1 VDQIRAAR
9 AAAPPDGTDAW
20 VGEWSVVP
28 TRVDVWAQAAV
39 SRTLRALVELH
50 PFRLGDT
57 KAAPR
62 LVQWVAGPWP
72 AGEQVDSSGELLAG
86 QGLGVLTVTATEPD
100 LDRSERPPVTEA
112 DLVAVALGSAVDAA
126 TSWLRS
132 WSTPH
137 RLWAGALARL
147 PGSWLPPLALLPR
160 AARGLDDPR
169 TAWPT
174 ESVDFDARF
183 AVHTATVRT
192 TAALLT
198 PRVMAML
205 LDEVPEDC
213 AVTVSGD
220 AVHTWWPYPP
230 ALPESR
236 HVADVVR
243 ATVRLAAALPSFVLA
258 EHPDLSGEVQ
268 AELESRTDRARRY
281 RATRRP
287 GHSPD
292 PVLQRIYDEAR
303 EAAGL
308 PPAP

>member
-39 SRTLRALVELH
+39 NRTVRALVELH

-62 LVQWVAGPWP
+62 LVQWVAGQWSP
-72 AGEQVDSSGELLAG
+72 GGHVDSDDVLAG

-100 LDRSERPPVTEA
+100 LDRSERPPLSEEDV
-112 DLVAVALGSAVDAA
+112 VAVALETVVDSA
-126 TSWLRS
+126 TSRLRS

-137 RLWAGALARL
+137 RRWAGALARL
-147 PGSWLPPLALLPR
+147 PGSWLPPLLPR
-160 AARGLDDPR
+160 AARDLDDPR

-183 AVHTATVRT
+183 AVHTSTVRT

-220 AVHTWWPYPP
+220 AVHTWWPYPRAVP
-230 ALPESR
+230 DSR

-268 AELESRTDRARRY
+268 AELESRSDRARRY

-292 PVLQRIYDEAR
+292 PVIQRIYDEAR
-303 EAAGL
+303 AAAGV
-308 PPAP
+308 PPTP

>member
-9 AAAPPDGTDAW
+9 AAAPPDDTDTW

-28 TRVDVWAQAAV
+28 ARVDVWAQAAV
-39 SRTLRALVELH
+39 NRTVHALVELH

-57 KAAPR
+57 KASPR
-62 LVQWVAGPWP
+62 LVQWVAGKWP
-72 AGEQVDSSGELLAG
+72 PGAQVDSSRDVLAG
-86 QGLGVLTVTATEPD
+86 RGLGVLTVTATEPD
-100 LDRSERPPVTEA
+100 LDRSERPPGSEA
-112 DLVAVALGSAVDAA
+112 DLVAAALETAVNSV
-126 TSWLRS
+126 TSRLRS
-132 WSTPH
+132 RSTPH
-137 RLWAGALARL
+137 RRWAGALARL

-160 AARGLDDPR
+160 AARDLDDPR
-169 TAWPT
+169 TAWQT

-183 AVHTATVRT
+183 SVHTSTVRT

-230 ALPESR
+230 AHPGSR

-243 ATVRLAAALPSFVLA
+243 GTVRLAAALPSFVLA

-292 PVLQRIYDEAR
+292 PVIQRIYDEAR
-303 EAAGL
+303 AAAGL

>member
-1 VDQIRAAR
+1 VDQIPAAR

-20 VGEWSVVP
+20 VGEWCIVP

-39 SRTLRALVELH
+39 NRTVHALVELH

-62 LVQWVAGPWP
+62 LVQWVAGQWP
-72 AGEQVDSSGELLAG
+72 PGERVVSDDVLAG
-86 QGLGVLTVTATEPD
+86 QGLGVLMVTATEPD
-100 LDRSERPPVTEA
+100 LDRSEHPRVNEG
-112 DLVAVALGSAVDAA
+112 DLVTVALGSAVDSA
-126 TSWLRS
+126 TSRLRS

-137 RLWAGALARL
+137 RRWAGALARL

-160 AARGLDDPR
+160 AARDLDDPR

-183 AVHTATVRT
+183 AVYTSTVRT

-205 LDEVPEDC
+205 LDELPEDC

-230 ALPESR
+230 ALSDSR
-236 HVADVVR
+236 YVADVVR

-268 AELESRTDRARRY
+268 AALEDRTDRAHRY
-281 RATRRP
+281 RAGRRP

-303 EAAGL
+303 AAAGL

>member
-1 VDQIRAAR
+1 
-9 AAAPPDGTDAW
+9 
-20 VGEWSVVP
+20 
-28 TRVDVWAQAAV
+28 VWAQAAV
-39 SRTLRALVELH
+39 SRTVHALVELH

-57 KAAPR
+57 RAAPR
-62 LVQWVAGPWP
+62 LVQWVAGQWP
-72 AGEQVDSSGELLAG
+72 PGAQVDSDDVLAG
-86 QGLGVLTVTATEPD
+86 QGLGVLAITATEPD

-112 DLVAVALGSAVDAA
+112 DLVAVALGTAVDAA
-126 TSWLRS
+126 TARLGS

-137 RLWAGALARL
+137 RRWAGALARL

-183 AVHTATVRT
+183 AVHTSTVRT

-205 LDEVPEDC
+205 LDEVPEDY

-230 ALPESR
+230 TRADSA

-243 ATVRLAAALPSFVLA
+243 ATVRLAAAFPSFVLA

-268 AELESRTDRARRY
+268 AELESRTDRARQY
-281 RATRRP
+281 RASRRP

-303 EAAGL
+303 AAAGL

>member
-1 VDQIRAAR
+1 MDEIRAAR

-28 TRVDVWAQAAV
+28 PRVDVWAQAAV
-39 SRTLRALVELH
+39 NRTVRALVELH

-62 LVQWVAGPWP
+62 LVQWVAGQWP
-72 AGEQVDSSGELLAG
+72 PGGQVDSADDVLAG
-86 QGLGVLTVTATEPD
+86 QGLGVLMVTATEPD

-112 DLVAVALGSAVDAA
+112 DLVAVALGTAVDSAA
-126 TSWLRS
+126 SRLRS

-137 RLWAGALARL
+137 RRWAGALARL

-160 AARGLDDPR
+160 AARDLDDPR

-183 AVHTATVRT
+183 AVHTSTVRT

-198 PRVMAML
+198 PRVMARL

-230 ALPESR
+230 ALPDSR
-236 HVADVVR
+236 VADVVR

-268 AELESRTDRARRY
+268 AELQSRADRARRY
-281 RATRRP
+281 RATRRA

-292 PVLQRIYDEAR
+292 PVIQRIYDEAR
-303 EAAGL
+303 AAAGL

>member
-1 VDQIRAAR
+1 VDQIKAAR
-9 AAAPPDGTDAW
+9 AAAAPDGTDAW

-39 SRTLRALVELH
+39 NRTVHALVELH

-62 LVQWVAGPWP
+62 LVQWVAGQWP
-72 AGEQVDSSGELLAG
+72 PGAQVDSDDVLAG

-112 DLVAVALGSAVDAA
+112 DLVAVALGTAVDAA
-126 TSWLRS
+126 TARLGP
-132 WSTPH
+132 WSTP
-137 RLWAGALARL
+137 RRRWAGALARL
-147 PGSWLPPLALLPR
+147 PGTWLPPIALLPR

-183 AVHTATVRT
+183 AVHTSTVRT

-205 LDEVPEDC
+205 LDEVPDDC

-220 AVHTWWPYPP
+220 AVHTWWPYPTT
-230 ALPESR
+230 LPDSA

-243 ATVRLAAALPSFVLA
+243 ATVRLAAAFPSFVLA

-268 AELESRTDRARRY
+268 AELEERTDRARRY
-281 RATRRP
+281 RTARRP

-303 EAAGL
+303 AAAGL